1 MDNSRT
7 GSFRM
12 LEMPVNVFSM
22 DKHVLV
28 DLIGT
33 RGSELGALGA

>member
-7 GSFRM
+7 GSLRM
-12 LEMPVNVFSM
+12 LEVPVDIFNV

-33 RGSELGALGA
+33 RGPELGAFCA